1 MSEKTINSIAL
12 RTPELSVNTIP
23 EKIESLQMLRGVA
36 VLMVLAYHMGT
47 YEAKAC
53 TDPLLGHFAKIG
65 AAGVDIF
72 FVISGFVM
80 IMISN
85 RAKNS
90 EDRPGNFLLHRA
102 VRIYPI
108 YWFYTSIALTVFYFH
123 PSLVRRDGGIGETS
137 LLRSILL
144 FPDRGAP
151 IIGQGWT
158 LIHEMYFYVG
168 FTLILT
174 GGRKYRKKL
183 LLLWAGILSLI
194 CYVLPTSWFGSS
206 ISSNVFLKLV
216 FNPLTFEFLGGCML
230 AYVIARNWTRWAK
243 TIFILGVCLLLI
255 SPTTM
260 YWVGAT
266 SQELFFG
273 IPALLI
279 VYGAVAMERNFGF
292 TGPRF
297 LRVIGDASYSIYLS
311 HIFCLSAS
319 VLVWK
324 SFKWVGVMD
333 NLVIL
338 AMMVVVSL
346 AAGIFSYR
354 FIERPSQRFFRN
366 LLNKK
371 NRLRT
376 TP

>member
-1 MSEKTINSIAL
+1 
-12 RTPELSVNTIP
+12 
-23 EKIESLQMLRGVA
+23 MLRGVA
-36 VLMVLAYHMGT
+36 VLMVLAYHMGS

-53 TDPLLGHFAKIG
+53 TDPLLGHFTKVG

-72 FVISGFVM
+72 FVLSGFVM
-80 IMISN
+80 ITISN
-85 RAKNS
+85 RAKNR

-108 YWFYTSIALTVFYFH
+108 YWFYTTIALTVFHFY
-123 PSLVRRDGGIGETS
+123 PSLVRRDGGVGETS

-144 FPDRGAP
+144 FPDQGAP

-158 LIHEMYFYVG
+158 LIHEMYFYIG
-168 FTLILT
+168 FALILAFDP
-174 GGRKYRKKL
+174 RHRKKL
-183 LLLWAGILSLI
+183 LLLWTAVLILV
-194 CYVLPTSWFGSS
+194 CYVLPTSWIGTFPSK
-206 ISSNVFLKLV
+206 NVLQKLV

-230 AYVIARNWTRWAK
+230 AFVIARNWTRWAK
-243 TIFILGVCLLLI
+243 TVFILGVFLLLLHSI
-255 SPTTM
+255 TSL
-260 YWVGAT
+260 YWVDANHR
-266 SQELFFG
+266 ELFFG

-297 LRVIGDASYSIYLS
+297 LRTIGDASYSIYLS
-311 HIFCLSAS
+311 HIFCLSAC

-324 SFKWVGVMD
+324 SFKRIGVWD
-333 NLVIL
+333 NLAIL
-338 AMMVVVSL
+338 AMMAVVSL

-354 FIERPSQRFFRN
+354 FIEKPSHRFFRN
-366 LLNKK
+366 PLNKK
-371 NRLRT
+371 NRLRS

>member
-1 MSEKTINSIAL
+1 
-12 RTPELSVNTIP
+12 
-23 EKIESLQMLRGVA
+23 
-36 VLMVLAYHMGT
+36 
-47 YEAKAC
+47 
-53 TDPLLGHFAKIG
+53 
-65 AAGVDIF
+65 
-72 FVISGFVM
+72 
-80 IMISN
+80 
-85 RAKNS
+85 
-90 EDRPGNFLLHRA
+90 
-102 VRIYPI
+102 
-108 YWFYTSIALTVFYFH
+108 
-123 PSLVRRDGGIGETS
+123 
-137 LLRSILL
+137 
-144 FPDRGAP
+144 
-151 IIGQGWT
+151 
-158 LIHEMYFYVG
+158 
-168 FTLILT
+168 
-174 GGRKYRKKL
+174 
-183 LLLWAGILSLI
+183 
-194 CYVLPTSWFGSS
+194 
-206 ISSNVFLKLV
+206 
-216 FNPLTFEFLGGCML
+216 ML